1 MTKVEHLTEVQKLDS
16 RVLLGGYVDDLLSR
30 WSTLFVGGL
39 RAPYMRVCYISLRNT
54 TEQKR
59 VDSHHPQDISSTR
72 HWCFQACFEKGI
84 HRKPLIFLAT
94 REIPSYYLH
103 SRKLMAET
111 EQNPTKQ
118 PKCWSSSRSIFCGA
132 LIVILLGMIQVP
144 PAEMRPQSPV
154 FLCDW
159 KATTE
164 ELQGP
169 PRCQYVPGFVSNAVS
184 VTGVRFTLN
193 HRIYIILRWQ
203 VMVNA

>member
-39 RAPYMRVCYISLRNT
+39 RAPYIRVCYISLRNT

-84 HRKPLIFLAT
+84 HRKLNPFFPGYKWDTQLLPTLQKTNGWNRTKSNQTTKMLKFQRFVFLWCTDCHPFRDDPSTPRGNAPPVT
-94 REIPSYYLH
+94 RL
-103 SRKLMAET
+103 
-111 EQNPTKQ
+111 
-118 PKCWSSSRSIFCGA
+118 
-132 LIVILLGMIQVP
+132 
-144 PAEMRPQSPV
+144 

-169 PRCQYVPGFVSNAVS
+169 PRCQYVPGFVSNAVL
-184 VTGVRFTLN
+184 VTGVKYAIFVGHEPSL
-193 HRIYIILRWQ
+193 
-203 VMVNA
+203 